1 MTATSARGAAGLR
14 RAPTASGARSGVHA
28 GGFAITAKRLLAA
41 VTLLASA
48 AAFYGAT
55 SSSAFELERLDVS
68 GASQAA
74 PPDVRHA
81 VETVIGERPNLFRVR
96 SADIAEAVS
105 ALPAV
110 RAAHVTVAL
119 PDRLVVGVIERVPIL
134 TWRTESAAFLV
145 DAEGRLFLTAP
156 LDDPRPDLPVVRD
169 SREFATAFEL
179 GSWLEP
185 ADLAAVRQ
193 LGALTPRDLGSKATS
208 LQLTVDDTQGWTL
221 AAAPRSWRAV
231 FGFYTSRSR
240 RAELIPAQV
249 QCLRALLGTGET
261 KIDRIFL
268 GRPGERCGTYTSRPV
283 R

>member
-1 MTATSARGAAGLR
+1 MTTSARAAVGPR
-14 RAPTASGARSGVHA
+14 RAPTGGRTRSGMHA

-55 SSSAFELERLDVS
+55 SSSAFELEQLDIT

-81 VETVIGERPNLFRVR
+81 VEAVIGERPNLFRVR
-96 SADIAEAVS
+96 TAAISEAVG

-110 RAAHVTVAL
+110 RAAHVAVAL
-119 PDRLVVGVIERVPIL
+119 PDRLVVRVIERVPIL
-134 TWRTESAAFLV
+134 TWRTTSAAFLV
-145 DAEGRLFLTAP
+145 DAEGRLFLAAP

-169 SREFATAFEL
+169 SREFATAFQL
-179 GSWLEP
+179 GAWLEP
-185 ADLAAVRQ
+185 SDLAAVRQ

-208 LQLTVDDTQGWTL
+208 LQLALDDTQGWTL
-221 AAAPRSWRAV
+221 TAAPRSWRAV

-240 RAELIPAQV
+240 RPELIPAQV
-249 QCLRALLGTGET
+249 QCLRALLATGEA
-261 KIDRIFL
+261 KIERIYL
-268 GRPGERCGTYTSRPV
+268 GRPGERCGTYISRPT